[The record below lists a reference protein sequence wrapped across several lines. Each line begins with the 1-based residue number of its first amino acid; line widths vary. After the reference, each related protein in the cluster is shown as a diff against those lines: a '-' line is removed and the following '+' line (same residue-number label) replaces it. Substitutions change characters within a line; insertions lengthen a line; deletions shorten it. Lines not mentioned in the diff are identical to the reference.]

1 MHSSLKLA
9 PSSNPSAQR
18 DLKPPPT
25 GECDRS
31 LFYAPHLYIH
41 EVEALY
47 DLVVKNGTVIDPLQ
61 HLEGRRDIAVSA
73 GKVVCV
79 EEAIPST
86 ARRVV
91 DASGRI
97 VTPGLIDL
105 HTHVYWGGTPL
116 GVDPDATCLAK
127 GVTTVVDAGS
137 AGCAS
142 FRGFRKFII
151 ERSQTRVIPLLHIS
165 SIGLI
170 KPPELEDLR
179 YLDYDGAVA
188 VAEANRDLIKGL
200 KIRFASPPNNHVG
213 LNGPHAMRLI
223 REAADD
229 TGGFIMV
236 HPRSMSPGFP
246 LEAILK
252 LLRPGDV
259 VTHCFAPTHPLYF
272 PHAEILAED
281 GTVLPVVKEAVQ
293 RGILFDVGHGSS
305 NFSFDTARKAL
316 ADGFLPTTISTD
328 LNTGALTTAQDLPTV
343 MSKFLALGLSLPQVV
358 ERTTTNPAKVLG
370 LAGTLGTLTPGAE
383 ADITILEEETGE
395 FTFYDVR
402 GNSLPGKHRLWPHT
416 VIKGGA
422 VVS

>member
-1 MHSSLKLA
+1 M
-9 PSSNPSAQR
+9 
-18 DLKPPPT
+18 
-25 GECDRS
+25 
-31 LFYAPHLYIH
+31 
-41 EVEALY
+41 Y
-47 DLVVKNGTVIDPLQ
+47 DLIVKNGTVIDPSQ
-61 HLEGRRDIAVSA
+61 HLEGQRDIAVSA
-73 GKVVCV
+73 GKVVAV
-79 EEAIPST
+79 EEAIASSAT
-86 ARRVV
+86 RVV
-91 DASGRI
+91 DAAGRI
-97 VTPGLIDL
+97 VTPGLIDF
-105 HTHVYWGGTPL
+105 HTHVYWGGIPI

-137 AGCAS
+137 AGCAN
-142 FRGFRKFII
+142 FLGFRKFIL
-151 ERSQTRVIPLLHIS
+151 ERSTTRVLSLLHIS

-170 KPPELEDLR
+170 QPPELEDLR

-188 VAEANRDLIKGL
+188 VAAANRDCVKGL
-200 KIRFASPPNNHVG
+200 KIRFASPPNNHIG
-213 LNGPHAMRLI
+213 ANGPHAMRLI

-246 LEAILK
+246 LEAILQ

-272 PHAEILAED
+272 PHAEFLTED
-281 GTVLPVVKEAVQ
+281 GTVLPAVKAAAR
-293 RGILFDVGHGSS
+293 RGIHFDVGHGSS

-328 LNTGALTTAQDLPTV
+328 LNAKALTTAQDLPTT

-358 ERTTTNPAKVLG
+358 ERTTMNPAHVLG
-370 LAGTLGTLTPGAE
+370 LDGALGTLAPGAE
-383 ADITILEEETGE
+383 ADITLLEVEAGT
-395 FTFYDVR
+395 FTFQDVQ
-402 GNSLPGKHRLWPHT
+402 GHSLPGKQRLRPHT